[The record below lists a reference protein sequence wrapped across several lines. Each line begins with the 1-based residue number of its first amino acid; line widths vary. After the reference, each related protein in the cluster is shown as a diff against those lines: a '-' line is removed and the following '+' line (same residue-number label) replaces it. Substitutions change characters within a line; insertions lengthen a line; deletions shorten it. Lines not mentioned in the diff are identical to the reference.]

1 MHDTHPLLSYFPKE
15 PVPTCSGWWCR
26 DSETLGWTPKT
37 YTAEDRTIVSW
48 HELRSR
54 SAFYGNTWGVEA
66 TFTGG
71 FTLPFKLSFFILS

>member
-15 PVPTCSGWWCR
+15 PVATCSGWRCGNN
-26 DSETLGWTPKT
+26 EFGWTPRT
-37 YTAEDRTIVSW
+37 YAAEDGTLVSW

-54 SAFYGNTWGVEA
+54 SESYRNTWGVEA

-71 FTLPFKLSFFILS
+71 SGISVEPGVLVLS